1 MMHRLRSPRLR
12 VSPAAAVL
20 FVAMALT
27 DHSHLC
33 AAVLLAA
40 AVHEMGHLLAARLL
54 GIPLRVLRLE
64 LLGARLEVVGRMLS
78 YGEEWLLCMAG
89 PLTSLLLSLFILTV
103 VPKTA
108 FFTYLA
114 AASCLLGLL
123 NLLPICGF
131 DGGRML
137 SAALGRMASD
147 RVSEGILRGASF
159 LCVFLIWA
167 TAVYCLLR
175 VGDGLSL
182 FCFSMGLFVRLL
194 SASEDG

>member
-1 MMHRLRSPRLR
+1 MEKRFRLPRLR

-20 FVAMALT
+20 FAAMALT
-27 DHSHLC
+27 DHSYLC

-40 AVHEMGHLLAARLL
+40 TVHEMGHLSAAYLL

-89 PLTSLLLSLFILTV
+89 PLTSLLLSALVLTV
-103 VPKTA
+103 APRTA
-108 FFTYLA
+108 FFLYLA

-123 NLLPICGF
+123 NLLPIRGF

-137 SAALGRMASD
+137 SVALGGS
-147 RVSEGILRGASF
+147 VSERVAEVILRGASF

-167 TAVYCLLR
+167 VAVYCLLR

-194 SASEDG
+194 TSSEDG